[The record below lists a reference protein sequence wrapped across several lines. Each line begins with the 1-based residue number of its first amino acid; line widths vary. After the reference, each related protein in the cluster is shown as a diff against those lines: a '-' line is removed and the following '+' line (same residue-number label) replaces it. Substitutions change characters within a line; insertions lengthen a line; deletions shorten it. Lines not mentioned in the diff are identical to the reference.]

1 MRVTFNPNVTSVSPI
16 KRVAP
21 KYRARSAQSVDDVD
35 PETLEDVVISISAE
49 ARQKA
54 LQEKIGQNGKQGS
67 GGFWNS
73 LSKILNGDT

>member
-1 MRVTFNPNVTSVSPI
+1 MRITFNPNVTSVSPI

-21 KYRARSAQSVDDVD
+21 KYRARSAHSIDDVD
-35 PETLEDVVISISAE
+35 PETLQDVVISISAE

-54 LQEKIGQNGKQGS
+54 LQENLGPNGKQGP

-73 LSKILNGDT
+73 ISKMINGGI